1 MTPDGEQ
8 LRGRANEPVTGTP
21 ETAALTGMTTPAAEA
36 PPTVRG
42 RRSAAGGGILLYFL
56 AGVGLLICALLAPD
70 ESSTQAG
77 TAVAGGI
84 VFALGLFAVTGLFP
98 PAVIAALG
106 LVAAIA
112 LIVSGLVAEV
122 RLLPDWARLAF
133 GTGLLIAAAGSL
145 AAMANASRIDE
156 QPEPRVDA
164 V

>member
-1 MTPDGEQ
+1 
-8 LRGRANEPVTGTP
+8 
-21 ETAALTGMTTPAAEA
+21 
-36 PPTVRG
+36 
-42 RRSAAGGGILLYFL
+42 
-56 AGVGLLICALLAPD
+56 
-70 ESSTQAG
+70 
-77 TAVAGGI
+77 
-84 VFALGLFAVTGLFP
+84 
-98 PAVIAALG
+98 VIAALG